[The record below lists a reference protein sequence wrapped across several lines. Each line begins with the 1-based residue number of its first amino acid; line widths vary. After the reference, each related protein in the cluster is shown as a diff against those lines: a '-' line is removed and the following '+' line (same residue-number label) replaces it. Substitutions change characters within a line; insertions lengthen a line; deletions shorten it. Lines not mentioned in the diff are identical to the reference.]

1 MIERKSLIRQKIAI
15 ALGPIQAFFRY
26 EASSGILLLFFA
38 VLAMILANSP
48 WAESYE
54 SVLALKLPFAPA
66 EYHLDLSVLHLVND
80 GLMAI
85 FFFVIGLEIKR
96 EFFFGE
102 LQSLSATILPICAA
116 LGGMLIPAFIYVI
129 VNAGG
134 APEAMAGWGI
144 PMATDIAFSLGI
156 LAIVAQG
163 VPIAIV
169 IFLTAL
175 AIVDDLGAIIVIA
188 LFYTSGFSAAALF
201 GGLASLGCAFFVN
214 RKGVKNFIAYL
225 IFGLIAWLFF
235 LNAGIHPTI
244 AGVVLAFAIP
254 IDRHHPER
262 SVLYK
267 IEHALEPWS
276 AYVIMPIFAL
286 ANAGVRLPGDISALL
301 DPIALGIVLG
311 LCIGKP
317 LGICCMVFLFSR
329 VLRLSLP
336 TSFGRWNVLGSGC
349 LAGIGFTM
357 SLFIASLAFPN
368 PEHLAT
374 AKLGI
379 IAASLLS
386 GTLGALVFLLA
397 KGRSSTNETNM
408 Q

>member
-1 MIERKSLIRQKIAI
+1 MKHHIVR
-15 ALGPIQAFFRY
+15 ALDPIQSFFRH

-38 VLAMILANSP
+38 ALAIFLANS
-48 WAESYE
+48 AFSDRYQD
-54 SVLALKLPFAPA
+54 VLDWVPIAGPA
-66 EYHLDLSVLHLVND
+66 AWHLDLSLLHWVND
-80 GLMAI
+80 GLMAV

-116 LGGMLIPAFIYVI
+116 VGGMAVPALLYAA

-134 APEAMAGWGI
+134 DSAARAGWGI

-156 LAIVAQG
+156 LSVAARSA
-163 VPIAIV
+163 PLAIV

-188 LFYTSGFSAAALF
+188 LFYTGSFSLSALLAGLAALLAAF
-201 GGLASLGCAFFVN
+201 ALNRRGMLHIAPYLLLGLL
-214 RKGVKNFIAYL
+214 
-225 IFGLIAWLFF
+225 AWFFF

-254 IDRHHPER
+254 INRNHPED
-262 SVLYK
+262 SLLYAL
-267 IEHALEPWS
+267 EHHLEPWS
-276 AYVIMPIFAL
+276 AYVIMPVFAL
-286 ANAGVRLPGDISALL
+286 ANAGVVLPDNLSALS
-301 DPIALGIVLG
+301 DPIALGIIAG

-317 LGICCMVFLFSR
+317 IGICGAVFL
-329 VLRLSLP
+329 LNKCMRLSLP
-336 TSFGRWNVLGSGC
+336 PALRPNHFAGAGF

-357 SLFIASLAFPN
+357 SLFIASLAFPD
-368 PEHLAT
+368 PAHLAT

-379 IAASLLS
+379 ISASMLS
-386 GTLGALVFLLA
+386 GVLGALIFLA
-397 KGRSSTNETNM
+397 VGRRSAGA
-408 Q
+408 

>member
-1 MIERKSLIRQKIAI
+1 MRQKLAF
-15 ALGPIQAFFRY
+15 ALEPIQSFFRH

-38 VLAMILANSP
+38 ALAMALANSA

-54 SVLALKLPFAPA
+54 TALAMKPIAGPA
-66 EYHLDLSVLHLVND
+66 EYHLDLSVLHWVND

-102 LQSLSATILPICAA
+102 LQSLSATMLPICAA
-116 LGGMLIPAFIYVI
+116 LGGMIVPALLYAA

-134 APEAMAGWGI
+134 PPEAMAGWGI
-144 PMATDIAFSLGI
+144 PMATNIAFSLGI
-156 LAIVAQG
+156 LAIAAQG
-163 VPIAIV
+163 APIAIV

-188 LFYTSGFSAAALF
+188 LFYTTDFSAAALF
-201 GGLASLGCAFFVN
+201 GGLAALGCAFLVG
-214 RKGVKNFIAYL
+214 RRGVKSIVPYL

-235 LNAGIHPTI
+235 LNAGLHPTI
-244 AGVVLAFAIP
+244 AGVVLAFTIP
-254 IDRHHPER
+254 VDHRHPEN
-262 SVLYK
+262 SMLYK
-267 IEHALEPWS
+267 VEHALEPWS

-286 ANAGVRLPGDISALL
+286 ANAGVRLPEDFSALL

-311 LCIGKP
+311 LSVGKP
-317 LGICCMVFLFSR
+317 LGVCGAVFLLSR
-329 VLRLSLP
+329 FLRLPLP
-336 TSFGRWNVLGSGC
+336 AALGKGHFLGAGC

-357 SLFIASLAFPN
+357 SLFIASLAFPD
-368 PEHLAT
+368 PALLAT

-386 GTLGALVFLLA
+386 GALGAVIFLLA
-397 KGRSSTNETNM
+397 KKKRAEA
-408 Q
+408 

>member
-1 MIERKSLIRQKIAI
+1 MKQKLAF
-15 ALGPIQAFFRY
+15 ALEPIQSFFRH
-26 EASSGILLLFFA
+26 ESSSGILLLFFA
-38 VLAMILANSP
+38 VLAMVLANSA
-48 WAESYE
+48 WAGSYE
-54 SVLALKLPFAPA
+54 AALAFKLPVGPA
-66 EYHLDLSVLHLVND
+66 EYHLDLSVLHWIND

-102 LQSLSATILPICAA
+102 LQSLSATMLPVCAA
-116 LGGMLIPAFIYVI
+116 LGGMLMPALLYAL

-134 APEAMAGWGI
+134 SPEAMAGWGI

-156 LAIVAQG
+156 LAIAAQG
-163 VPIAIV
+163 APIAIV

-188 LFYTSGFSAAALF
+188 LFYTSDFSAAALV
-201 GGLASLGCAFFVN
+201 G
-214 RKGVKNFIAYL
+214 
-225 IFGLIAWLFF
+225 GLIALGAAFLISRRGVKSFLPYLALGIVAWFFF

-254 IDRHHPER
+254 VDRRHPEK
-262 SVLYK
+262 SMLYK

-276 AYVIMPIFAL
+276 AYAIMPIFAL
-286 ANAGVRLPGDISALL
+286 ANAGVCLPADFSALL

-311 LCIGKP
+311 LCFGKP
-317 LGICCMVFLFSR
+317 LGVCGAVFLLRRF
-329 VLRLSLP
+329 LRLSLP
-336 TSFGRWNVLGSGC
+336 ASLGKSHFLGAGC

-357 SLFIASLAFPN
+357 SLFIASLAFPD
-368 PEHLAT
+368 PALLAT

-379 IAASLLS
+379 IAASVLS
-386 GTLGALVFLLA
+386 GTLGAIVFLLA
-397 KGRSSTNETNM
+397 KGKKSAA
-408 Q
+408 

>member
-1 MIERKSLIRQKIAI
+1 
-15 ALGPIQAFFRY
+15 
-26 EASSGILLLFFA
+26 
-38 VLAMILANSP
+38 MILANSP

>member
-1 MIERKSLIRQKIAI
+1 M
-15 ALGPIQAFFRY
+15 
-26 EASSGILLLFFA
+26 LFFA